1 MYHDGSNGSR
11 ARASRIRSSHD
22 YEATE
27 LDSMRRR
34 TRTAQRANAP
44 RTPIAG
50 IATLMGLLR
59 SAPAGLGLFGVSDRR

>member
-1 MYHDGSNGSR
+1 MYHDSSNGSR

-34 TRTAQRANAP
+34 TRRVKDAAAP
-44 RTPIAG
+44 RNPIARV
-50 IATLMGLLR
+50 ALLLGR
-59 SAPAGLGLFGVSDRR
+59 LRAAPAETGVAGITDR